1 MSHHRV
7 DDSNVAFR
15 KEHTYSLA
23 IARNQNIMPPAP
35 SLAQVQALHK
45 SLLTASQRFATY
57 NFNEYFVRRTNETF
71 KPVLESLS
79 SKSLSTS
86 QDTASL
92 TKFVEEQKIEL
103 EVLKRAGE
111 INRMFEGP
119 KLVVEHARPI
129 TGGGG
134 AGAEASAGGGG
145 QPVNPGAGN

>member
-1 MSHHRV
+1 MTSR
-7 DDSNVAFR
+7 SCFSLVAIEPRTSFNYPR
-15 KEHTYSLA
+15 HL
-23 IARNQNIMPPAP
+23 IINMPPAP

-79 SKSLSTS
+79 SSSSAGQDAKSL
-86 QDTASL
+86 A
-92 TKFVEEQKIEL
+92 KFVEEQKIEL

-134 AGAEASAGGGG
+134 AGVEASVGGGG
-145 QPVNPGAGN
+145 QPVNPGA